1 VTIITIN
8 GAENGVASTSIGGFF
23 GHNDGNITDS
33 TATGAVTGV
42 GVGTDGLGGFGGM
55 SDGGSITGS
64 FAGGAVSG
72 PPGSLVAGF
81 LGQNLFSNTQL
92 TGNSYNPTTTG
103 QTTAV
108 ANGGRGP
115 EDATE
120 VDRAPDRATVVK
132 NKGGDFGAASANG
145 IARVQFARQV
155 AETRAQ
161 VEQSVPQTANVV
173 SASAAAEAATGSPST
188 AASTAGKKAVEARAD
203 AEIDDKLK
211 VEEPPPP
218 PPASAERKPRPQRHA
233 AATPSRK
240 PQGGGH
246 GGFGARIRSIDVDGQ
261 RYELNNGSAAP
272 KNQ

>member
-1 VTIITIN
+1 MRGV
-8 GAENGVASTSIGGFF
+8 GAGTDGIGGF
-23 GHNDGNITDS
+23 
-33 TATGAVTGV
+33 A
-42 GVGTDGLGGFGGM
+42 GTT
-55 SDGGSITGS
+55 DGGSITGS
-64 FAGGAVSG
+64 FAGGLVSG
-72 PPGSLVAGF
+72 PSGALVAGF
-81 LGQNLFSNTQL
+81 IGQNLFGNTQL
-92 TGNSYNPTTTG
+92 SGNSFNPTTTG
-103 QTTAV
+103 QSTAV

-120 VDRAPDRATVVK
+120 VDRAPDSATVVK

-155 AETRAQ
+155 AATRAQ

-173 SASAAAEAATGSPST
+173 SASAAAEAATGSPS
-188 AASTAGKKAVEARAD
+188 ASASTAGKKAVEARAD

-218 PPASAERKPRPQRHA
+218 PPAATERKPRPQRHA
-233 AATPSRK
+233 AAAPARK

-246 GGFGARIRSIDVDGQ
+246 GGGFGARIRSIDVDGQ